1 MSEDPHSSHQHG
13 TPARDSVHHEPDPYW
28 KRAHHDWRF
37 WAAALFI
44 FTAMIIYVLTDNL
57 AWQPHHPQPPPSGS
71 ALGK

>member
-1 MSEDPHSSHQHG
+1 MSETKPN
-13 TPARDSVHHEPDPYW
+13 HHEHGGPHANLSHPQKPYW